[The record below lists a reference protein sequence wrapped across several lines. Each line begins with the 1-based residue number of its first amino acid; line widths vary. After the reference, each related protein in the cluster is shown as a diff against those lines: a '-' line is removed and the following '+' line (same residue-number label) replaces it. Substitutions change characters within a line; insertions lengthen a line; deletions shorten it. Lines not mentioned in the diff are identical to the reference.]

1 MLSLKSTRSTWDRS
15 DTIAQYECSMMLLL
29 LSLLLLLLVVVADSN
44 RHANRPV
51 PRRSAVDPR
60 RIPRN
65 CGRHAGL
72 RRADTSGVSGVFG
85 AYKQWSVPPPPE
97 NRPGLTVKLINPAA
111 YRKIGSS
118 FD

>member
-29 LSLLLLLLVVVADSN
+29 LSLLLLLVVVADSN

-85 AYKQWSVPPPPE
+85 AYKQWSVPPPPRKSSGSDGE
-97 NRPGLTVKLINPAA
+97 TNQSSGL
-111 YRKIGSS
+111 
-118 FD
+118 